1 MPRYI
6 EESCVLERL
15 KPYIADLGY
24 EERANLKAS
33 YISVADAMS
42 IIEDAPTADV
52 APVVHGHWI
61 FGEFDGIGRPV
72 WCSECGNRTKNVAD
86 PVAWLNY
93 PEHKYCGR
101 CGAKMDKNTEVK

>member
-1 MPRYI
+1 MNNAKIYRRKLRVRKTQTLYR
-6 EESCVLERL
+6 RL
-15 KPYIADLGY
+15 
-24 EERANLKAS
+24 
-33 YISVADAMS
+33 
-42 IIEDAPTADV
+42 EDAPTADV